1 MTNFKQILIQK
12 QPLIGTLQE
21 LPATEVTE
29 ILASAGF
36 DWLFVDMEHSA
47 IDISC
52 MQHILQAGQK
62 RCPCIV
68 RSPSHDEVWLKKILD
83 AGADGIIIPLVN
95 SAEEAKEIIR
105 LCKYPPQGSRSIG
118 IARAQDYGMNFQG
131 YVAEANE
138 KVAIILQMEH
148 IDAVRN
154 IDAIVKVPGIDAIF
168 IGPYDLSG
176 SMGMTGQVKAPEVQ
190 RQIEILRNACINA
203 GLPMGIFTADP
214 AEVKPLIEKGYS
226 LIAVGI
232 DAMTLGKAAKEA
244 LKISKM

>member
-1 MTNFKQILIQK
+1 MNFKKKLAQK

-29 ILASAGF
+29 ILALAGL

-47 IDISC
+47 IDVSC

-62 RCPCIV
+62 MCPCIV

-95 SAEEAKEIIR
+95 SAEKAKEIIR
-105 LCKYPPQGSRSIG
+105 FCKYPPAGSRSIG
-118 IARAQDYGMNFQG
+118 IARAQDYGMNFQK

-138 KVAIILQMEH
+138 KVAVILQIEH

-176 SMGMTGQVKAPEVQ
+176 SMGMTGQVNSPEVQ
-190 RQIEILRNACINA
+190 QQIETVRKACIDA

-214 AEVKPLIEKGYS
+214 AEVKSLLEKGYS

-232 DAMTLGKAAKEA
+232 DAMILGKAAKEA
-244 LKISKM
+244 LKISKS

>member
-1 MTNFKQILIQK
+1 MNFKQKLAQK

-21 LPATEVTE
+21 IPATEVTE
-29 ILASAGF
+29 ILTLVGF

-47 IDISC
+47 IDVPC

-62 RCPCIV
+62 LCPCIV

-95 SAEEAKEIIR
+95 SAEKAKEIIR
-105 LCKYPPQGSRSIG
+105 LCKYPPEGSRSIG
-118 IARAQDYGMNFQG
+118 ITRAQSYGMNFQQ
-131 YVAEANE
+131 YVAEAN
-138 KVAIILQMEH
+138 KNGAVILQMEH

-154 IDAIVKVPGIDAIF
+154 IDSIVKVPGIDAIF

-176 SMGMTGQVKAPEVQ
+176 SMGMTGQVNSPEVQ
-190 RQIEILRNACINA
+190 QQIEILRNACINA
-203 GLPMGIFTADP
+203 NLPMGIFTANP
-214 AEVKPLIEKGYS
+214 AEVKSLLEKGYS

-232 DAMTLGKAAKEA
+232 DAMILGKAMRETLNICK
-244 LKISKM
+244 S

>member
-1 MTNFKQILIQK
+1 MNFKQKLAQK

-21 LPATEVTE
+21 IHAAEVTE

-47 IDISC
+47 IDVPC

-62 RCPCIV
+62 QCPCIV

-95 SAEEAKEIIR
+95 SAEKAKEIIR
-105 LCKYPPQGSRSIG
+105 LCKYPPEGSRSIG
-118 IARAQDYGMNFQG
+118 ITRAQGYGMNFQQ
-131 YVAEANE
+131 YVKEANE
-138 KVAIILQMEH
+138 KIAIILQMEH

-154 IDAIVKVPGIDAIF
+154 IESIVKVPGIDAIF

-176 SMGMTGQVKAPEVQ
+176 SMGMTGQVNSPEVQ
-190 RQIEILRNACINA
+190 QQIEILRNACINA

-214 AEVKPLIEKGYS
+214 TEVKSLLEKGYS

-232 DAMTLGKAAKEA
+232 DAMILGKVMKET
-244 LKISKM
+244 LKICKS